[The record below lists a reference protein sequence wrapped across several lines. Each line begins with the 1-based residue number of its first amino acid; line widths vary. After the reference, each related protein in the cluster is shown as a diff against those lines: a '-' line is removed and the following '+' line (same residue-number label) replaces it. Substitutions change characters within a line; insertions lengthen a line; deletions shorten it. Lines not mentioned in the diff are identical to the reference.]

1 MKLDTR
7 EQELFESLMENY
19 EEFNP
24 PTKIKDAEYNIL
36 LNLIMYIEGAIDE
49 EFNYTAWKEGGQS
62 KFDSARKKIINKLF
76 SMLNKPIVAVVVVTP
91 TESLTDSPFE
101 FEIDEVKKDVKTL
114 EDYLEMK
121 P

>member
-1 MKLDTR
+1 
-7 EQELFESLMENY
+7 
-19 EEFNP
+19 
-24 PTKIKDAEYNIL
+24 
-36 LNLIMYIEGAIDE
+36 
-49 EFNYTAWKEGGQS
+49 
-62 KFDSARKKIINKLF
+62 
-76 SMLNKPIVAVVVVTP
+76 MLNKPIVAVAVVTP

>member
-1 MKLDTR
+1 
-7 EQELFESLMENY
+7 
-19 EEFNP
+19 
-24 PTKIKDAEYNIL
+24 
-36 LNLIMYIEGAIDE
+36 MYIEGAIDE